1 MKKYF
6 AALST
11 TALICVAPHALAT
24 STADLTVTGI
34 ITPNAC
40 TPSFSSGGI
49 VDVGTHSAGD
59 LNQSSNTLVN
69 TTPIA
74 LTMACDAQT
83 LFTLRSVDNREG
95 TAFGTGF
102 GVGLDPDDNPLGQ
115 FNIRVMNAT
124 ADTVAVTAV
133 GSRDNGNTWAAQ
145 PTLTK
150 DTLSSVA
157 ATGTPT
163 TRIAVKDLAMN
174 LEIDTYIARADS
186 LTLDDEITLDG
197 SATIEVGY
205 N

>member
-11 TALICVAPHALAT
+11 TALICVAPHALAA
-24 STADLTVTGI
+24 STADLTVTGS
-34 ITPNAC
+34 ITPIAC

-49 VDVGTHSAGD
+49 VDIGKKSSGD
-59 LNQSSNTLVN
+59 LNQTSNTLID
-69 TTPIA
+69 TTPIQ
-74 LTMACDAQT
+74 LTMACDGKT
-83 LFTLRSVDNREG
+83 LFTLKSIDNNDG
-95 TAFGTGF
+95 TAFGSGF

-124 ADTVAVTAV
+124 ADTVAVQAV
-133 GSRDNGNTWAAQ
+133 GSTDNGNTWAAQ
-145 PTLTK
+145 NTLTK

-157 ATGTPT
+157 ATGTPG
-163 TRIAVKDLAMN
+163 TRIEVQNLAMA

-186 LTLDDEITLDG
+186 LNLTTEVAIDG